1 MAGTEEREIDRAPA
15 MPPPHP
21 TDAEAGPEQVAP
33 TEAVPLAAAA
43 PAPVKKKRNLPGT
56 PGLSLSLCVR
66 ARRGCFGVGV
76 RACVLRLLPLLLLPP
91 QPRALTVRLLG
102 RRRRRPQ
109 IRTPR

>member
-1 MAGTEEREIDRAPA
+1 

-66 ARRGCFGVGV
+66 ARRGCFGVGG
-76 RACVLRLLPLLLLPP
+76 RACVLRLLLLLLPP
-91 QPRALTVRLLG
+91 RPRALTVWLLG
-102 RRRRRPQ
+102 RRRPQ

>member
-1 MAGTEEREIDRAPA
+1 

-56 PGLSLSLCVR
+56 PGLSLS
-66 ARRGCFGVGV
+66 ARRGCFAVGG
-76 RACVLRLLPLLLLPP
+76 RACVLRLLLLLLPP
-91 QPRALTVRLLG
+91 RPRALTVCLLG
-102 RRRRRPQ
+102 RRRPQ